1 MGRDGRYDRSAF
13 AHGPPH
19 HLNHASSPPSPP
31 LPAHSP
37 PALSPAPNRPGGRTA
52 RRARSVAGWGFG
64 GWRTSQVAPLGLRGG
79 RDPWR
84 DRGRRAVKC
93 VEKSKGLWIKE
104 WGRGGNGGDETPNG
118 HIRNQ
123 RSALRSRPRYN
134 QHAICEGRHSLRKWR
149 VQLDYSIVTPLSPA
163 CNPPIGITADETEL
177 LLGNRAAEGEQR
189 IGQRRRRLPAH
200 RCDGLE

>member
-1 MGRDGRYDRSAF
+1 MG
-13 AHGPPH
+13 
-19 HLNHASSPPSPP
+19 
-31 LPAHSP
+31 
-37 PALSPAPNRPGGRTA
+37 
-52 RRARSVAGWGFG
+52 V
-64 GWRTSQVAPLGLRGG
+64 RGG

-134 QHAICEGRHSLRKWR
+134 QHAICEGRHSIRKWR
-149 VQLDYSIVTPLSPA
+149 VQLDYSIVTPLSPV